1 MRLLLFA
8 LAALG
13 IVSGA
18 HGAEVAPISM
28 FPGFERVVAA
38 PSPTDPAWSDAL
50 KRFAKLTRSQ
60 QIEAV
65 NLWVND
71 HPYVDDM
78 SNWGVPDFWETPSE
92 FLVHGGDCEDF
103 AMAKY
108 VMLRALGIPSADMKL
123 SVGILQSGITH
134 ALLEVDIGNGP
145 ITLDNESAN
154 PIKGQRHG
162 FTPYYDL
169 SERRA
174 IVYPQAIPS
183 IRATNGR

>member
-1 MRLLLFA
+1 MRVLLFA
-8 LAALG
+8 LAAFG

-18 HGAEVAPISM
+18 YGSEVVSISM
-28 FPGFERVVAA
+28 FPGFQRVISA
-38 PSPTDPAWSDAL
+38 PAPEDPAWNDAL
-50 KRFAKLTRSQ
+50 KRFANLARSQ
-60 QIEAV
+60 QVEAV

-71 HPYVDDM
+71 HPYMDDM

-108 VMLRALGIPSADMKL
+108 IMLRTLGIQIADMKL

-134 ALLEVDIGNGP
+134 ALLQVDIGNGP
-145 ITLDNESAN
+145 LTLDNESPE
-154 PIKGQRHG
+154 PIHGKRSG

-169 SERRA
+169 NERQG
-174 IVYPQAIPS
+174 IVYEQAVSS
-183 IRATNGR
+183 IRSN